1 LKLAITM
8 PSNDGHLPEPEEG
21 IRPGLA
27 PGPDPNFKFGVT
39 TPYTTAGTGAGF
51 FEVNETLPS
60 AIDPYGKSRAAFQPR
75 RKDSTVS
82 GGESDGG
89 SSSTD
94 VGRYSN
100 KRNQGVLRTQA
111 SESALLDR
119 KMNQSPIDP
128 GKVAPGVAE
137 ARMRRLLNELDAI
150 GLTDDM
156 TIGRPSLDGDDWA
169 ATSSNGHDSTPV
181 APLALSTRGPP
192 SKAPARHDDVT
203 RVMHSANSSRD
214 WATRGISPI
223 TTRPMNNMQ
232 QQMPRNYHPDAP
244 ESASPRSEDEDF
256 YGPRA
261 DMSPLTGGSNN
272 GFVPPRQSSP
282 PVRGGPP
289 PGRPPP
295 QNMQGVYQ
303 PMRSAPLNSNA
314 FPMPPRGSAP
324 PVQQSA
330 PLVTRTPRRPGT
342 AGNDP
347 PVAYYNNSGP
357 NTAPVNRTRFGS
369 DQNLRER
376 YTTSNLQAP
385 TSSPPQPAN
394 QNGLSPISP
403 MSAPAMTLSSGS
415 RTNSTI
421 SGALDTPIEEPVPIT
436 PLASAMN
443 PSPKPPPTDT
453 NNEKLVREKLS
464 LREANSQEEP
474 NYKVE
479 SPPGAFRRGSVDAA
493 TTLASPAEAERSR
506 SPVVEA
512 ALSRLH
518 QNPFLGGGL
527 TFGGVGFALKDR
539 DAGNPPPYRMHPS
552 PSSSGPN
559 GRANSLRA
567 GSVGGRSDASGSSFG
582 EGVTNKSDP
591 SRKATPAVALA
602 TAFVRD
608 GVPGLSAPAPPTM
621 SKAEK
626 AAEKARMKAEKA
638 AQKAEEA
645 SRKVEEEREAKL
657 QAEALKKKKKEEKI
671 MKRLQ
676 VGDLHGFNGMVRF
689 NEI

>member
-1 LKLAITM
+1 M
-8 PSNDGHLPEPEEG
+8 PSNDGHTPESEEG
-21 IRPGLA
+21 MRSGLG

-51 FEVNETLPS
+51 FDTNETLPS
-60 AIDPYGKSRAAFQPR
+60 AVDPYGKSRAVFQPR
-75 RKDSTVS
+75 RKDSTIS

-94 VGRYSN
+94 VGRFSQSN
-100 KRNQGVLRTQA
+100 RKNQGVLRTQA
-111 SESALLDR
+111 SESALNDR
-119 KMNQSPIDP
+119 KMTRSPIDP
-128 GKVAPGVAE
+128 GKVAPSVAE

-181 APLALSTRGPP
+181 APLSLSNR
-192 SKAPARHDDVT
+192 APAGKIPPRHDDVT

-214 WATRGISPI
+214 WARGISPI
-223 TTRPMNNMQ
+223 TTRPVNNVQ
-232 QQMPRNYHPDAP
+232 PQMHRNYHPDAP

-256 YGPRA
+256 YDPRP
-261 DMSPLTGGSNN
+261 DMSPLTGGSN
-272 GFVPPRQSSP
+272 GGSLPPRQNSP

-295 QNMQGVYQ
+295 QNMQGLYQ
-303 PMRSAPLNSNA
+303 PMRSAPLNSAA
-314 FPMPPRGSAP
+314 FPMPPRGPAP
-324 PVQQSA
+324 QVQQS
-330 PLVTRTPRRPGT
+330 PPPVTRTRRPGT

-347 PVAYYNNSGP
+347 PVSYFNNAP

-376 YTTSNLQAP
+376 YAASNLQAP
-385 TSSPPQPAN
+385 VSSPPQSSN
-394 QNGLSPISP
+394 QSSLSPVSP

-421 SGALDTPIEEPVPIT
+421 SGALETPIEEPAPIT

-443 PSPKPPPTDT
+443 PSPKPPPSESS
-453 NNEKLVREKLS
+453 NEKSIREKVP
-464 LREANSQEEP
+464 LRETSSQEEP
-474 NYKVE
+474 NYRLE
-479 SPPGAFRRGSVDAA
+479 SPPGGLRRGSVDAG

-552 PSSSGPN
+552 PSSGPN

-567 GSVGGRSDASGSSFG
+567 ASVGGRSDASGSSFG
-582 EGVTNKSDP
+582 DGVSPKTD
-591 SRKATPAVALA
+591 RKATPAVALA

-608 GVPGLSAPAPPTM
+608 GVPGLSAPAQPGM
-621 SKAEK
+621 SKAER

-645 SRKVEEEREAKL
+645 SRKVEEEREAKM
-657 QAEALKKKKKEEKI
+657 QAEALKKKKKEEKV

-676 VGDLHGFNGMVRF
+676 LGEMGLHGFNGMVRF
-689 NEI
+689 NA